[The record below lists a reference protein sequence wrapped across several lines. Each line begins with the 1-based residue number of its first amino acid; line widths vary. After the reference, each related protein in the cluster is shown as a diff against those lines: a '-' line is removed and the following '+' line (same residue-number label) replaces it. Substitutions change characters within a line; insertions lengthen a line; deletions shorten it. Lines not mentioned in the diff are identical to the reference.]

1 MKSWW
6 RPSSSPPLPDPVAGG
21 LKDLPAGGGAPD
33 ASEGSGGAIVDAHVH
48 VFPPE
53 LIRDRAS
60 FLDRDPWFASL
71 YASPGATM
79 ATAEDVVAA
88 MDADG
93 VGTAVVFGFA
103 FRDQGLCRL
112 TNDYVLEAV
121 KTHPGRIVGLCCV
134 SPEMPGAVAEL
145 ERCLDAGLRGCGEL
159 APDGQGF
166 AAQWIGAAGGGAGGA
181 RAVPPAPRQDQ
192 GPTLDPGSRTWPPV
206 WLERDLPLLIHSNEP
221 VGHGY
226 AGKGRFTPEA
236 CFAFASAHP
245 DLTIVFAHMGGGLFL
260 YELMPEVRQALAR
273 VYYDTTAVPYLYG
286 PEVYEVAVA
295 CAGAGKFLF
304 GSDFPLLPPRRY
316 REGLGRL
323 DAVSQAAVLGENAR
337 KVFRL

>member
-6 RPSSSPPLPDPVAGG
+6 RPSYSPPLPDPVASGLQHLRAEGG
-21 LKDLPAGGGAPD
+21 PPD
-33 ASEGSGGAIVDAHVH
+33 ASERSGGAVVDAHVH

-53 LIRDRAS
+53 LIHDRAS

-71 YASPGATM
+71 YASPGAAM
-79 ATAEDVVAA
+79 ATAEGVVAA

-181 RAVPPAPRQDQ
+181 SR
-192 GPTLDPGSRTWPPV
+192 PGV
-206 WLERDLPLLIHSNEP
+206 ADVAACLAERDLPLLIHSNEP
-221 VGHGY
+221 VGHDY

-236 CFAFASAHP
+236 CFAFASAYP
-245 DLTIVFAHMGGGLFL
+245 DLTVVFGHMGGGLFL
-260 YELMPEVRQALAR
+260 YELMPEVRRALAR
-273 VYYDTTAVPYLYG
+273 VYYDTSAVPYLYG

-316 REGLGRL
+316 WEGLGGL
-323 DAVSQAAVLGENAR
+323 DADSRAAVLGENAR